1 MNIDT
6 ITAAFDGHQRV
17 LEKSRALI
25 PTIAAMAELCRKA
38 LERGNKILIC
48 GNGGS
53 AADAQHIAAEFVGR
67 FHNERVS
74 LPAIALTTDT
84 SILTAVAND
93 YSYDRVFARQVEGLG
108 RPGDVLWGISTSGN
122 SANVVEAL
130 KMAKEKGLIT
140 IGSSGKN
147 GGQMVSLCQE
157 LLVVPDDN
165 TARIQEIHMLAAHSI
180 CEFIDNL
187 DWNQ

>member
-6 ITAAFDGHQRV
+6 ITAAFVGHQRV

-67 FHNERVS
+67 FHNERISSPPLPS
-74 LPAIALTTDT
+74 LRIPPFL
-84 SILTAVAND
+84 
-93 YSYDRVFARQVEGLG
+93 RQ
-108 RPGDVLWGISTSGN
+108 
-122 SANVVEAL
+122 
-130 KMAKEKGLIT
+130 
-140 IGSSGKN
+140 
-147 GGQMVSLCQE
+147 
-157 LLVVPDDN
+157 
-165 TARIQEIHMLAAHSI
+165 
-180 CEFIDNL
+180 
-187 DWNQ
+187 